1 MPPELTGAGFDG
13 ERRVLPRELSDF
25 LIQFSI
31 ALHRYAMYPEGHPSL
46 APTTEHALERLTHL
60 LRSRD
65 TLSLGVARNQLVI
78 EGVATDPKN
87 AVLHEL
93 AGRLHRHHLGAVTFL
108 RGVTISEL
116 HTVLELIAAEA
127 DRTGQPIGLDIA
139 RHAGSWPHVRLY
151 PLTYDRLQLVDQ
163 DGAPPPDDEA
173 ESRTART
180 RAAQLWIGLARA
192 ALAAD
197 HDSDTIGLGGSGAQS
212 NDDDGDERLSDPTEI
227 ARAIDQHRRDAAY
240 DQVIVGYMLQIADEL
255 KGGGTAESAALK
267 RRVSQLV
274 STLESG
280 TLGRLLEMGG
290 DRAQQ
295 RRFLLSATEGM
306 AVDAVLELVRAA
318 STVQDETISDSMLRM
333 LRKLAT
339 HADTAHGQRRV
350 LADAS
355 IREQVA
361 EMIRGWSLRDPNPD
375 EYRRAL
381 KAMAVA
387 NPIFAVAPERQYLPE
402 PRRVIQM
409 AIEMDAVG
417 EPVFRAA
424 DQLIDAGELPWLV
437 ETLNEAAAV
446 PTTEAIWAH
455 VATPARLTE
464 ILGATPLDV
473 DLLGLVAD
481 RLGLAAT
488 DPLIDALT
496 GSESS
501 QTRRVILQ
509 RLAALGPAVGP
520 NLVRRLDDPR
530 WFVVRNM
537 LALLA
542 ELPALPDGF
551 SAAPHAEHA
560 DARVRREALRIL
572 LRDAETRERGICM
585 GLADSDERAVRLA
598 LTAAQQGCPASAIP
612 LVVACATQG
621 TTSDQRVT
629 ALRLLGSVEHHLALD
644 TLLAMTAPRKTF
656 FGERPPAKT
665 REYLTALLGLHTWSE
680 DPRARQALA
689 YAARS
694 RDPEVVAA
702 AVGGRALGENA

>member
-1 MPPELTGAGFDG
+1 MPPELSGAGLDG
-13 ERRVLPRELSDF
+13 ERRVLPRDLADF

-46 APTTEHALERLTHL
+46 APTTEHALERLTDL
-60 LRSRD
+60 LRNRD

-108 RGVTISEL
+108 RGITISEL
-116 HTVLELIAAEA
+116 HAVLELIAVEA
-127 DRTGQPIGLDIA
+127 DRTGEPIGLHLTLHTGA
-139 RHAGSWPHVRLY
+139 WPHVRLY
-151 PLTYDRLQLVDQ
+151 PLTYDRLQLVEEE
-163 DGAPPPDDEA
+163 GAPPPEDDEA

-180 RAAQLWIGLARA
+180 RAAQLWLGLARA
-192 ALAAD
+192 AVAAD
-197 HDSDTIGLGGSGAQS
+197 HAA
-212 NDDDGDERLSDPTEI
+212 DDDTDDAATPDDHDDHRLSDPTEI

-295 RRFLLSATEGM
+295 QRFLLSAAEGM

-318 STVQDETISDSMLRM
+318 SAVQDETISDSMLRM

-339 HADTAHGQRRV
+339 HADTARGQRRV

-375 EYRRAL
+375 AYRHALRA
-381 KAMAVA
+381 MSVA

-409 AIEMDAVG
+409 ALELDAVG

-424 DQLIDAGELPWLV
+424 DQLIDAGELAWLLG
-437 ETLNEAAAV
+437 TLNEASAV
-446 PTTEAIWAH
+446 PATEAIWAH

-464 ILGATPLDV
+464 ILEATPLDV
-473 DLLGLVAD
+473 ELLGLVAD
-481 RLGLAAT
+481 RLGLAAA
-488 DPLIDALT
+488 DPLLDALT
-496 GSESS
+496 GAESS
-501 QTRRVILQ
+501 QIRRMILQ

-520 NLVRRLDDPR
+520 FLVRRLDDER

-537 LALLA
+537 LTLLA
-542 ELPALPDGF
+542 ELPTVPEGF

-598 LTAAQQGCPASAIP
+598 LTAASQGCPESAIP

-629 ALRLLGSVEHHLALD
+629 ALRLLGSLEHHLALD
-644 TLLAMTAPRKTF
+644 TLLGITAPRKTF

-665 REYLTALLGLHTWSE
+665 REYLTALLGLHTWNE

-702 AVGGRALGENA
+702 AVGGRTLGEDG